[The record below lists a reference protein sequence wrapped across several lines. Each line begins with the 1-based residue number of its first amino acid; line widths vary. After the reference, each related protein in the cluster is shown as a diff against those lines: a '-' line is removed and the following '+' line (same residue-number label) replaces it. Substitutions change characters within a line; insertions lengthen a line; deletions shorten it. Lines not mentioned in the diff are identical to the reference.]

1 MRRAARWPSYRLRRF
16 CRGPEE
22 VGRPPED
29 YIGYFP
35 WRVCRARALF
45 CLRIVD
51 RGNEAKT
58 KNQLQPSM
66 RSTFS
71 PRCRTCLSISEAIS
85 RSSSITARYGSAV
98 KSVSGSIGGYRREDR
113 ASDRWSAIYC
123 GWAFLVSTR
132 DRIAPMATQSSDG
145 RLRRRRRSP
154 GYRPCLVRMAVGAR
168 AHLGSRRRV
177 SFWSLLR
184 APRR

>member
-123 GWAFLVSTR
+123 GWAFW
-132 DRIAPMATQSSDG
+132 
-145 RLRRRRRSP
+145 
-154 GYRPCLVRMAVGAR
+154 LVRGTGLLPWPHNLAMIDYGAGV
-168 AHLGSRRRV
+168 AALGIGLV
-177 SFWSLLR
+177 WFGWQ
-184 APRR
+184 

>member
-29 YIGYFP
+29 YLGYSP
-35 WRVCRARALF
+35 WRVCRARF
-45 CLRIVD
+45 ICLRIVD

-85 RSSSITARYGSAV
+85 RRSSITARYGSAV

-123 GWAFLVSTR
+123 GWAFW
-132 DRIAPMATQSSDG
+132 
-145 RLRRRRRSP
+145 
-154 GYRPCLVRMAVGAR
+154 LVRGTGLLPWPHNLAMIDYGAGV
-168 AHLGSRRRV
+168 AALGIGLV
-177 SFWSLLR
+177 WFGWQ
-184 APRR
+184 